1 MPIRPAQAADAE
13 RIGELLYQVHA
24 VHAAARPDLYRAG
37 ARKYS
42 VEEVRAIIADENQPV
57 FVYQDE
63 GGRVQGYVVCQFQVA
78 AGHPALVERKVLYVD
93 DLCVDESQRGRKIGE
108 KLYRH
113 LLSFAL
119 HVMHGNDGAE
129 RFYRRLGMTPLKT
142 LLEQPL

>member
-1 MPIRPAQAADAE
+1 M
-13 RIGELLYQVHA
+13 
-24 VHAAARPDLYRAG
+24 
-37 ARKYS
+37 
-42 VEEVRAIIADENQPV
+42 
-57 FVYQDE
+57 YQDE

-113 LLSFAL
+113 LLDFARAHGCHSLTL